1 VRKKLRP
8 YQEDTV
14 RRLKKHKSGLV
25 GSGLGS
31 GKTLMAVEMIRFLDD
46 LSRTLVIAPIN
57 THDQWISTAAGQFP
71 SLQGTPYLRQVGTPL
86 SDPEGWKMLLTK
98 QPGFYVIGWE
108 AMRGDLSLAMRQAG
122 SSKKVKKPAIT
133 QEALKAG
140 VRNGTIPPWPKT
152 GTWDMVVLDE
162 SHRIQNRDSLNKK
175 TLTLIKANRKL
186 ALSAT
191 PAGNLHDGLWSTL
204 NWLWPTEY
212 RSFWKWAET
221 FLVIQDKHIN
231 QYDTVR
237 QITGEK
243 DPGATWAAI
252 PCAIRH
258 RTEDI
263 IDQLPE
269 VIERVVLV
277 PMADVQRRMYDDFEQ
292 QAFAWIDGKPEATPL
307 PLTQR
312 LRLRQAALGTLK
324 IRESVIETERWVRN
338 VDIET
343 LGEEYDLVSDVEI
356 LVDEDGELMAEEREV
371 HVPRVPEFGA
381 PDPEDDGYDIVKVL
395 YAKVRFSYRDS
406 EIDFNEHAPQPK
418 LSAIKEILSDL
429 PDAEPVIIYTHSA
442 KWARMAAAEL
452 DEAGVYGEARAW
464 TGDLTGKQ
472 RKGLKDV
479 FGKLEPVK
487 SRSVFSHTG
496 IRILVAVIPA
506 VAEGID
512 GWQNVCRC
520 EIWAS
525 QSDDGLMNEQAKGRL
540 HRPGQSSPVQRWLI
554 QSEESIDSVVDINLR
569 IRSAQLRS
577 FYRDDRD

>member
-1 VRKKLRP
+1 MRKKLRP
-8 YQEDTV
+8 YQQETV
-14 RRLKKHKSGLV
+14 DRLKKHKAGLI

-31 GKTLMAVEMIRFLDD
+31 GKTLMAIELIRTIEKA
-46 LSRTLVIAPIN
+46 SRTLVIAPVN
-57 THDQWISTAAGQFP
+57 THDQWVRTAGEQFP
-71 SLQGTPYLRQVGTPL
+71 SLQGTPYLRRVGTPL
-86 SDPEGWKMLLTK
+86 SDPEGWNMLLTK
-98 QPGFYVIGWE
+98 QSGFYVIGWE
-108 AMRGDLSLAMRQAG
+108 AMRGDLSLAARQGG
-122 SSKKVKKPAIT
+122 SAKKVKKPAIT
-133 QEALKAG
+133 QQALKTG
-140 VRNGTIPPWPKT
+140 MRNGTIPPWPRT
-152 GTWDMVVLDE
+152 GTWDMVILDE

-175 TLTLIKANRKL
+175 TLTLIKADRKL

-191 PAGNLHDGLWSTL
+191 AAGNQYDGLWSTL
-204 NWLWPTEY
+204 NWLWPEEY

-221 FLVIQDKHIN
+221 FLIIQDKYIN

-243 DPGATWAAI
+243 DSGATWAAI
-252 PCAIRH
+252 PCAVRH

-277 PMADVQRRMYDDFEQ
+277 PMADVQRRMYDDFEK

-312 LRLRQAALGTLK
+312 IRLRQASLGTLK
-324 IRESVIETERWVRN
+324 YSESVVTTERWVRN
-338 VDIET
+338 EDIDT
-343 LGEEYDLVSDVEI
+343 LHMVYDLTEPVEI
-356 LVDEDGELMAEEREV
+356 LLDEDDELMAEVREIQ
-371 HVPRVPEFGA
+371 VPRVPEFGA
-381 PDPEDDGYDIVKVL
+381 PGEDAYDTVEVL
-395 YAKVRFSYRDS
+395 YAKVRITHRES

-418 LSAIKEILSDL
+418 LKMIKEILSDL
-429 PDAEPVIIYTHSA
+429 PEDEPVIIYTHSA

-452 DEAGVYGEARAW
+452 DEAGIYGEARAW
-464 TGDLTGKQ
+464 TGDLTDKQ
-472 RKGLKDV
+472 RTGLKNV
-479 FGKLEPVK
+479 FGKMEPAK
-487 SRSVFSHTG
+487 MRSVFTHTG

-512 GWQNVCRC
+512 GWQHVCRC

-540 HRPGQSSPVQRWLI
+540 HRPGQSSPVQRWLL

-569 IRSAQLRS
+569 IRAGQLRS
-577 FYRDDRD
+577 FYRDDKD